1 MNALRVIVT
10 VLIIFSLTN
19 QTIYSQTGGANF
31 CNISEPICG
40 SLDFDYP
47 NTSGA
52 GTAENGP
59 NYGCLVTQPNPAW
72 FYLQIVQSGSITL
85 MITQST
91 ELNFM
96 PNLDVDFI
104 IYGPFTDSKSA
115 CQSQLTAENT
125 IDCSYH
131 TDPIEFVDIPDAMAG
146 EFYILLI
153 TNFSDEQGF
162 IEVDQISGNGVTDC
176 GILGDE
182 FACEGDIVSLDATT
196 TFAANHIWY
205 EDDGLGIGNFIII
218 NGISTATYDVITSNK
233 YKAEAYDASNNLLE
247 TFEFDVLFFQTP
259 VVPTII
265 LDHEVCDNLDEND
278 GIGEF
283 DLSTKD
289 IEILNGLDPSVFSVS
304 YYNTIDD
311 ANANTKQ
318 LSLPYINSSVIE
330 TIFAR
335 VENSTTN
342 EVECYD
348 VGSFNLIVN
357 SIPEFEL
364 DEEYILCVDTN
375 GTEEIISPPTIDTG
389 LDVLNYSFIWS
400 LNGNVLLLETGN
412 NIIANQGGNYSVD
425 VTDIVSNCLIT
436 ATTIVNLSSPPKVTA
451 TVISSVFIED
461 NVIQATVIGTGEQ
474 EYEYSLDNGPW
485 QESNIFN
492 NVSAGGHVI
501 TVRDI
506 NGCGVGF
513 DSVIVMDYPLFF
525 TPNND
530 GYNDTWNLIGIASQ
544 PIAKIFIYDRYGKLL
559 KQLSPTSRGW
569 DGTFNG
575 QPLPTNDYWF
585 TVEFI
590 EPKNGALNQF
600 KAHFTLKR

>member
-1 MNALRVIVT
+1 MNALRAIVT

-91 ELNFM
+91 ELNFI

-115 CQSQLTAENT
+115 CQSQLTVANT
-125 IDCSYH
+125 IDCSYLP
-131 TDPIEFVDIPDAMAG
+131 DFVEFVEISNAMVG

-153 TNFSDEQGF
+153 TNFSDVQGF
-162 IEVDQISGNGVTDC
+162 ISVTQTSGTGATDC
-176 GILGDE
+176 GILADE
-182 FACEGDIVSLDATT
+182 FACEGDIVTLDATT
-196 TFAANHIWY
+196 TFAANYIWY
-205 EDDGLGIGNFIII
+205 EDDGLGIGNFVVI
-218 NGISTATYDVITSNK
+218 NGVSTSTYDVVTSKK
-233 YKAEAYDASNNLLE
+233 YKAEAYDALNNLLE
-247 TFEFDVLFFQTP
+247 TYEFNVLFFQTP
-259 VVPTII
+259 VVPSII
-265 LDHEVCDNLDEND
+265 LDFVICDNLDDND
-278 GIGEF
+278 GFGQF
-283 DLSTKD
+283 DLSIKD
-289 IEILNGLDPSVFSVS
+289 TEVLNGLDSNDFSAS
-304 YYNTIDD
+304 YYATIDD
-311 ANANTKQ
+311 ANAGVNQ
-318 LSLPYINSSVIE
+318 LPLLYNNNSATE
-330 TIFAR
+330 TIFVR
-335 VENSTTN
+335 VDNITTN
-342 EVECYD
+342 EAECFD
-348 VGSFNLIVN
+348 VGSFNIIVN
-357 SIPEFEL
+357 LLPDFEL
-364 DEEYILCVDTN
+364 EEEYILCVDTN
-375 GTEEIISPPTIDTG
+375 GTEEIISPPTINTG
-389 LDVLNYSFIWS
+389 LDILNYSFIWS
-400 LNGNVLLLETGN
+400 LNGSVLPLETGN

-425 VTDIVSNCLIT
+425 VTDVVSNCMIT
-436 ATTIVNLSSPPKVTA
+436 VNTVVNLSSPPIVTVS
-451 TVISSVFIED
+451 VISSAFIED
-461 NVIQATVIGTGEQ
+461 NVIQVIAVGTGEQ

-492 NVSAGGHVI
+492 NLSARTHLV
-501 TVRDI
+501 TARDV
-506 NGCGVGF
+506 NGCGIGF
-513 DSVIVMDYPLFF
+513 DSITVMDYPLLF

-530 GYNDTWNLIGIASQ
+530 GYYDRWNLIGMASQ
-544 PIAKIFIYDRYGKLL
+544 PNAKIFIYDRYGKLI
-559 KQLSPTSRGW
+559 KQLKPTSLGW

-575 QPLPTNDYWF
+575 QPLPTSDYWF